1 MKRIPEDELN
11 MVEVPLWKLA
21 INFIGAIARSPYS
34 PIMGVI
40 LAGLGVVLPFLAHI
54 LGWLLLAAG
63 ALIFTIGLIGKAY
76 RLTGGR

>member
-11 MVEVPLWKLA
+11 TLEVPLWRMA
-21 INFIGAIARSPYS
+21 IAFMGTIARSPYS
-34 PIMGVI
+34 PIMGAL
-40 LAGLGVVLPFLAHI
+40 LAGLGVVLPFLADI

-63 ALIFTIGLIGKAY
+63 TLIFTIGLIGKAY